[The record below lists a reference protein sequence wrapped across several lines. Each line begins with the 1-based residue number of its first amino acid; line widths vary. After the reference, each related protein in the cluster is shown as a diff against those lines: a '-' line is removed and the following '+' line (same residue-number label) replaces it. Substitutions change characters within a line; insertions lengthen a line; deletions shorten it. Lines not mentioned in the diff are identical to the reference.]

1 VKRARQLG
9 CLNASSVVLS
19 LLSAVLAPL
28 PTGEP
33 SRTPVPVVR
42 LPFPAEDGSLSP
54 YSFKLGYPLMTL
66 VYDTLLWRDRDGVP
80 QPWLARAVDVSPD
93 GRVVTIR
100 LADNAHW
107 QDGPPVTSR
116 DVVFTFGFV
125 ATHPH
130 PRFTAELSAVQS
142 VEAPDPATVEI
153 TLRHPS
159 PGFIDQPLADLP
171 ILPRHLWQ
179 SLPRGNTA
187 PDGLPVGS
195 GPYRLV
201 EHIPGERYRFEAN
214 SGYFQGRPTV
224 DALEVPVIGDA
235 DAQLRALHGG
245 GVDMVPLSLSADA
258 AAGVEVIGTRLA
270 KGRSYLGTVL
280 MFNLRRPPF
289 DRAEVR
295 QAVAEALDLEQMA
308 RVVGGAVPADH
319 GYLHPASAW
328 GSGRILHTSDEATAR
343 RALAGLGAGTIK
355 VLVADNDPLRL
366 KAARQVALDLDRV
379 GLQTVVSAI
388 PAQDLSQA
396 VGEDGSAASFQAA
409 IWSSSPLG
417 SYDPDF
423 LGRVFGADPTTATFN
438 YSGYASREFD
448 SLSAQVET
456 AQDVAARR
464 SAVEREL
471 QLLATDL
478 PVVPLFFADGIY
490 AYRPGAYDGWVFVK
504 GAGILDKASFVGPAS
519 IPTSP
524 TSPST
529 NLRPP
534 PEGVSHKAGWP
545 LAGAGLVAVAISAA
559 VIVGRRRHGAWP
571 M

>member
-1 VKRARQLG
+1 VKPVRQLG
-9 CLNASSVVLS
+9 RLGASPVVLS
-19 LLSAVLAPL
+19 LLSAVLAPFA
-28 PTGEP
+28 TGES

-42 LPFPAEDGSLSP
+42 VPFPAEDGSLSP

-93 GRVVTIR
+93 GTVFTIR
-100 LADNAHW
+100 LVDGAHW
-107 QDGPPVTSR
+107 QDGPPVTSG
-116 DVVFTFGFV
+116 DVVFTLGFV
-125 ATHPH
+125 ASHPH
-130 PRFTAELSAVQS
+130 PRFTAELSAVQM
-142 VEAPDPATVEI
+142 VEAPDPATVVI

-159 PGFIDQPLADLP
+159 PGFVDQPLSDLP

-179 SLPRGNTA
+179 GLPRGKTA

-201 EHIPGERYRFEAN
+201 EHVPGERYRFEAN
-214 SGYFQGRPTV
+214 TGYFQGRPTV

-235 DAQLRALHGG
+235 VAQLRALHGG
-245 GVDMVPLSLSADA
+245 GVDMVPLSLPADA
-258 AAGVEVIGTRLA
+258 AAEVEGIGTRLA

-295 QAVAEALDLEQMA
+295 QAVAEALDLGQMA

-319 GYLHPASAW
+319 GYLHPSSAW
-328 GSGRILHTSDEATAR
+328 GSGRILHTSDEGMAR
-343 RALAGLGAGTIK
+343 RALAGLGAGTIE

-379 GLQTVVSAI
+379 GLQTVVRAM
-388 PAQDLSQA
+388 PAQDLAKA

-409 IWSSSPLG
+409 IWSSSPLA

-423 LGRVFGADPTTATFN
+423 LRRAFGADPTTATFN

-448 SLSAQVET
+448 SLSARVET
-456 AQDVAARR
+456 APEPAARR
-464 SAVEREL
+464 SAVEQEL

-490 AYRPGAYDGWVFVK
+490 AYRPGTYDGWVYVK

-519 IPTSP
+519 LAASP
-524 TSPST
+524 TIPST
-529 NLRPP
+529 NLRAPP
-534 PEGVSHKAGWP
+534 QGVSHKSGWP
-545 LAGAGLVAVAISAA
+545 LAVAGPVAVAIATA
-559 VIVGRRRHGAWP
+559 VIVGRWRHGARP
-571 M
+571 V